1 MLLSEVQFAF
11 VFRVHFAPPLLGSCS
26 TSFCRPRQASYFRRF
41 MVPRVQQLCSQPC
54 WPLKPTYETRRPSS
68 SNQGFFTQET
78 RSGSVRVT
86 LKFRP
91 PTATVRSAA
100 ERAASKISFHDAT
113 IFVAISVG
121 GNLLLL
127 LTKSCNRSHDETIC
141 CLWARSS
148 IPSPRR
154 LLMHSGHNLAST
166 TLHTAQ

>member
-1 MLLSEVQFAF
+1 

-26 TSFCRPRQASYFRRF
+26 TSFCRPRQASHFRRF

-54 WPLKPTYETRRPSS
+54 RPLKPTYETRRPSS

-91 PTATVRSAA
+91 PTATVKSAV

-113 IFVAISVG
+113 IFAAISVG

>member
-1 MLLSEVQFAF
+1 M
-11 VFRVHFAPPLLGSCS
+11 FRVHFAPPLLGSCS

-100 ERAASKISFHDAT
+100 ERAASKISFRDAT